1 MARRRSTE
9 ELLADLSRLE
19 ESGSDDELL
28 SELRSALTGA
38 NNIVIAKAARIAGRR
53 NLAELCE
60 DMAKAFGRLMK
71 APAKKDKGCR
81 ALTDIAEVLD
91 ALGSR
96 DTSVFLQGIVH
107 VQMEPV
113 YGGRVDTAAML
124 RAKCALG
131 IARLY
136 HPEAALRLTHLLV
149 DPEPQPRGAAAR
161 GLGYLGG
168 EAAELLLRMKI
179 LTGDEDTEV
188 LGECFSA
195 LLAVAPERSAAF
207 VTGYLQAADADVAE
221 SAALALG
228 ESGREDAYQA
238 LMAHWESTI
247 RTHDRARLALPIALT
262 KRTEARDFL
271 LDVVRS
277 APIDLAKAAVNAL
290 RIFRWDE
297 TLVDRLRGT
306 AATRNSRELAET
318 LSSWDEG

>member
-1 MARRRSTE
+1 MARRRSIE
-9 ELLADLSRLE
+9 EALADLSKLE
-19 ESGSDDELL
+19 EDGSDDELL
-28 SELRSALTGA
+28 SGLRSALADTT
-38 NNIVIAKAARIAGRR
+38 NIVIAKAARIAGRR

-60 DMAKAFGRLMK
+60 DMAGAFRRLMK

-81 ALTDIAEVLD
+81 ALTDIAETLD

-124 RAKCALG
+124 RAKCGLG

-149 DPEPQPRGAAAR
+149 DAEPQPRGAAAR

-168 EAAELLLRMKI
+168 EAAELLLRLKI

-188 LGECFSA
+188 LGECFSS
-195 LLAVAPERSAAF
+195 LLAVAPERSVAF
-207 VTGYLQAADADVAE
+207 VTGYLQADEEDVAE

-228 ESGREDAYQA
+228 ESGRDDAYQA
-238 LMAHWESTI
+238 LMEQWESTI
-247 RTHDRARLALPIALT
+247 RTHDRNRLALPIALT

-271 LDVVRS
+271 LNVVRN
-277 APIDLAKAAVNAL
+277 APIGLAKTAVDAL

-297 TLVDRLRGT
+297 TFVDQLRET
-306 AATRNSRELAET
+306 TSARNNHVLAET
-318 LSSWDEG
+318 LSSWD

>member
-1 MARRRSTE
+1 MPPRRSTE
-9 ELLADLSRLE
+9 ELLAELARLA

-28 SELRSALTGA
+28 SELRRALAGT

-53 NLAELCE
+53 SLAALGEA
-60 DMAKAFGRLMK
+60 MAKAFARLMED
-71 APAKKDKGCR
+71 PAKKDKGCR
-81 ALTDIAEVLD
+81 ALTDIAEALD
-91 ALGSR
+91 ALRSR

-107 VQMEPV
+107 IQMEPV
-113 YGGRVDTAAML
+113 YGGQIDTAAML

-131 IARLY
+131 VARLY

-168 EAAELLLRMKI
+168 EAAELLLRLKV

-195 LLAVAPERSAAF
+195 LLAIEPERSVPF
-207 VTGYLQAADADVAE
+207 VTGYLQATDADIAE
-221 SAALALG
+221 TAALALG
-228 ESGREDAYQA
+228 ESGRDDSYQA

-247 RTHDRARLALPIALT
+247 RSRDRARLVLPIALT
-262 KRTEARDFL
+262 KRPEARDFL
-271 LDVVRS
+271 LDVVRD
-277 APIDLAKAAVNAL
+277 APIDLAKAAIDAL

-297 TLVDRLRGT
+297 AFVDRLGKT
-306 AATRNSRELAET
+306 ASARNNREIAEAFSL
-318 LSSWDEG
+318 LSSG